1 MPKPAAKRRKIAA
14 HDASRGCSCSERI
27 QLRRSERISALA
39 QKPPGAQL
47 FRTTV
52 PRTQPWKSGPSRA
65 AFQGRQERAL
75 ARVDVFPATTPQW
88 SLRPSA
94 LRLATRPLLEN
105 AQAEPRSGERLQPTT
120 QVVGTRAVKESSSEG
135 AKEALA
141 QRRLRTIVTIP
152 AAERRHVKARHGS
165 AGARAGKSYESR
177 RDATPGLGESKW

>member
-1 MPKPAAKRRKIAA
+1 MGAPVAKESSSGGAKESLPLRKNRRV
-14 HDASRGCSCSERI
+14 HSCPV
-27 QLRRSERISALA
+27 Q
-39 QKPPGAQL
+39 PC
-47 FRTTV
+47 

-120 QVVGTRAVKESSSEG
+120 QVVGARVAKESSSEG
-135 AKEALA
+135 AKESPA
-141 QRRLRTIVTIP
+141 QRRLRMIVTIP
-152 AAERRHVKARHGS
+152 AAERWHVKARHGS
-165 AGARAGKSYESR
+165 AGARAGKSSSPVG
-177 RDATPGLGESKW
+177 TPPPV

>member
-1 MPKPAAKRRKIAA
+1 MRRLDPRRIRPDRTRSPKFHWIRAIHVTSQPRKRRKNAA

-141 QRRLRTIVTIP
+141 QRRLQTIRYKPKPRSGGT
-152 AAERRHVKARHGS
+152 
-165 AGARAGKSYESR
+165 
-177 RDATPGLGESKW
+177 